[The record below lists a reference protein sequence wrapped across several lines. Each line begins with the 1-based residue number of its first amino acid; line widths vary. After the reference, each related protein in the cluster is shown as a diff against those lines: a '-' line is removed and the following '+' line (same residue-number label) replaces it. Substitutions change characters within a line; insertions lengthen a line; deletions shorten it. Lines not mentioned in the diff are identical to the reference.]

1 MRAIY
6 KRELRACFH
15 SFIGWLFL
23 AVVLFLTG
31 LYTTVYNLMQGSS
44 YLSYTLESSL
54 IIFIVAIPILTMR
67 ILAEE
72 RE

>member
-31 LYTTVYNLMQGSS
+31 LYTTVYLYWRLRSGI
-44 YLSYTLESSL
+44 TD
-54 IIFIVAIPILTMR
+54 F
-67 ILAEE
+67 
-72 RE
+72 